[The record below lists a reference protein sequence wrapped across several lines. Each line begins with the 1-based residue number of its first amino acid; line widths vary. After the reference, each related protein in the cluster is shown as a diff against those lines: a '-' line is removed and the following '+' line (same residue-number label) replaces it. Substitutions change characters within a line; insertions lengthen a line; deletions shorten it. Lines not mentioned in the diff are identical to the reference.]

1 MHRVTRFASAK
12 LNSEFKKQF
21 SSYPLL
27 CQKRDFSFFLEV
39 EKYFGTTDDKKSFGS
54 PGIDTKKVVSQITSR
69 DNPNVI
75 YFQDVKFSEHDFGQ
89 LKDIFI
95 KRIVDNKKVFYLRS
109 GDIEQKDEAHGYLQ
123 FVNNS
128 DKPVKIKYA
137 KRGVLPNKKGQD
149 PAEIC
154 TESIEIEP
162 GSGFVKF
169 PYDTAFYIDSDDEE
183 KVAICHLSDLQPV
196 LKVEERLEQVK
207 LCHVV
212 GLDPE
217 VIKKLSDALAES
229 VTSSDDMEIF
239 FEEKTKPELK
249 PAPGG
254 PYSVTSMIFESQHGD
269 DDLTSPFHHH
279 PGDRVLLI
287 FTTNNPASVTT
298 AVCGKN
304 DKLNENQ
311 YSCQHHEFKQNSVS
325 ILSFSDG
332 VHHKFHG
339 DFTCFSFHP
348 RDGDNLIKSLQ
359 SGNLEEG
366 FLASATRFSRFDDY
380 GKDPGRVVEL
390 ASARSCEGGGG
401 QEM

>member
-1 MHRVTRFASAK
+1 MYRVTRSASAN
-12 LNSEFKKQF
+12 LNNEIIKKF
-21 SSYPLL
+21 SSYHLL

-39 EKYFGTTDDKKSFGS
+39 EKYFGTTNDKKSFVS
-54 PGIDTKKVVSQITSR
+54 PVINTKEVVLQITSR

-75 YFQDVKFSEHDFGQ
+75 YFQDVKFSEHDLGQ
-89 LKDIFI
+89 LRGIFD
-95 KRIVDNKKVFYLRS
+95 KRIVDNKKVFYLKS

-123 FVNNS
+123 FVNRGE
-128 DKPVKIKYA
+128 PVEIMYA
-137 KRGVLPNKKGQD
+137 ERGVLPNKEGQD
-149 PAEIC
+149 PTEIC
-154 TESIEIEP
+154 TKSIKIEP

-169 PYDTAFYIDSDDEE
+169 PYDTAFYIEVNDKE
-183 KVAICHLSDLQPV
+183 KVAICHLSDINPV

-212 GLDPE
+212 ELDPE
-217 VIKKLSDALAES
+217 VIKKLSDTLAKS

-249 PAPGG
+249 PTFGG
-254 PYSVTSMIFESQHGD
+254 PYSVTSMIFESQHSD

-304 DKLNENQ
+304 DKLDENQ
-311 YSCQHHEFKQNSVS
+311 DSCQHHEFEQNSVS

-366 FLASATRFSRFDDY
+366 FLASATGFSHFTHDN
-380 GKDPGRVVEL
+380 KNPGRVVEL
-390 ASARSCEGGGG
+390 AKATSYKRGGG
-401 QEM
+401 QKM

>member
-12 LNSEFKKQF
+12 LNSEIKNKFL
-21 SSYPLL
+21 SYPFL
-27 CQKRDFSFFLEV
+27 CQKRDFSFLLEV
-39 EKYFGTTDDKKSFGS
+39 KNFFGTTNDKKSFGS

-75 YFQDVKFSEHDFGQ
+75 YFQDVTFSEYDFGQ
-89 LKDIFI
+89 LKGIFDE
-95 KRIVDNKKVFYLRS
+95 RIVDNKKVFYLKS
-109 GDIEQKDEAHGYLQ
+109 GDIEQKDGAHGYLQ

-128 DKPVKIKYA
+128 DKQVEIKYA
-137 KRGVLPNKKGQD
+137 ERGVLPNKEGQD

-154 TESIEIEP
+154 TKSIKIEP

-169 PYDTAFYIDSDDEE
+169 PYDTAFYIDGNDKE

-212 GLDPE
+212 GLNPE
-217 VIKKLSDALAES
+217 VIKKLSDALAKS

-249 PAPGG
+249 PTPGG

-304 DKLNENQ
+304 DKLDENQ
-311 YSCQHHEFKQNSVS
+311 DSCQHHEFKQNSVS

-366 FLASATRFSRFDDY
+366 FLASATQFSHFTHDD
-380 GKDPGRVVEL
+380 KDPGRVVEL
-390 ASARSCEGGGG
+390 AKVTSHKRGCG
-401 QEM
+401 QER